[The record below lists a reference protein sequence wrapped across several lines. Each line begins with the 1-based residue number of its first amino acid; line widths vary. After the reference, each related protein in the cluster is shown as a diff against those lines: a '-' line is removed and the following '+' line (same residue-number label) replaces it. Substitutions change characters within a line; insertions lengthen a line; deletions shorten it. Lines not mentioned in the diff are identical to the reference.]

1 MAVRRFADN
10 PILTPKDVPPS
21 RQDYEVIGV
30 FNAGAARVG
39 DEIILLLRVA
49 ERPLQL
55 DPQRVRVPYLDTSV
69 KPARFGE
76 LSWDRK
82 RSGSGFLRPA
92 RGPLPRPPL
101 LDLRV
106 APAGRPQPRR
116 VSFHR

>member
-55 DPQRVRVPYLDTSV
+55 DPQRVRVPYLVTSV

-76 LSWDRK
+76 FSCLKNDMEAVFSE
-82 RSGSGFLRPA
+82 
-92 RGPLPRPPL
+92 PRWVRHL
-101 LDLRV
+101 GQRYFK
-106 APAGRPQPRR
+106 
-116 VSFHR
+116 SFAL